1 MRELVQ
7 TDKAPRPFAPYCQ
20 AVKANGFVF
29 VSGQGPLDPATG
41 QIVQG
46 TIEEQTRLTI
56 ETIKAIL
63 EAAGTSLENVVKVGV
78 FLQDMK
84 DFRAMNR
91 IYGEYFG
98 EIKPARTTVRAE
110 APVDIKIEI
119 DCIAAMP

>member
-1 MRELVQ
+1 MRELVE
-7 TDKAPRPFAPYCQ
+7 TSKAPRPIAPYCQ

-98 EIKPARTTVRAE
+98 
-110 APVDIKIEI
+110 
-119 DCIAAMP
+119 